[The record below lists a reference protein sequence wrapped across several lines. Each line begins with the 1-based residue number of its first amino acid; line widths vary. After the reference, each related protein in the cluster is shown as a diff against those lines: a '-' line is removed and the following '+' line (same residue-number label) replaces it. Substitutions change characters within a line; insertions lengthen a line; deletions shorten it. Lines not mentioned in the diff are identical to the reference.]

1 MKKVWVILL
10 VIVALVVV
18 AEVSAPYLIARGLE
32 VGLNKTLGADVH
44 LRLQSYPSLRMLLGQ
59 FDHMSVIAKNVNL
72 GGLSVSE
79 YSLVA
84 EEVDVNLRSLLGRRE
99 LTFNNQGN
107 MEVQVTV
114 LEGELSDYLWANIPE
129 LKGWR
134 VQVNQGSVNV
144 VGQAPIL
151 NATVDIRLQG
161 KFVPLDTDKLAFVPE
176 QLELQNIALPQGIV
190 DAVLQGAQFYIDLAA
205 APMPLELVDVKMEPG
220 QLILRAKVLQ

>member
-18 AEVSAPYLIARGLE
+18 AEVSAPYLIARGVE
-32 VGLNKTLGADVH
+32 VGLNKTLGADVR

-59 FDHMSVIAKNVNL
+59 FDHMSVVAKNVNL
-72 GGLSVSE
+72 GGLTVSE

-99 LTFNNQGN
+99 LEFNKQGN
-107 MEVQVTV
+107 LEVQIVV
-114 LEGELSDYLWANIPE
+114 DEGQLSAYLWENIPE

-134 VQVNQGSVNV
+134 VQVNQNSVTV

-151 NATVDIRLQG
+151 SATMDVRLQG
-161 KFVPLDTDKLAFVPE
+161 KFAPLDANKLAFIPE
-176 QLELQNIALPQGIV
+176 RLELQNIALPQGIV
-190 DAVLQGAQFYIDLAA
+190 DAVLHGAQFYIDLAA
-205 APMPLELVDVKMEPG
+205 APMPLELIDVKMEPG

>member
-10 VIVALVVV
+10 VIIALVVV

-44 LRLQSYPSLRMLLGQ
+44 LRLKSYPSLRLLLGQ
-59 FDHMSVIAKNVNL
+59 FDRMSIVAKNVNL
-72 GGLSVSE
+72 GGLAVSE
-79 YSLVA
+79 YSFVA
-84 EEVDVNLRSLLGRRE
+84 QEVDVNMRSLLGKRKLE
-99 LTFNNQGN
+99 FKKQGN
-107 MEVQVTV
+107 MEVQVV
-114 LEGELSDYLWANIPE
+114 VAEGELSAYLWENIPE

-134 VQVNQGSVNV
+134 VQINQGSVTV

-151 NATVDIRLQG
+151 SATVDVRLQG
-161 KFVPLDTDKLAFVPE
+161 KFVPLGADKLAFIPE
-176 QLELQNIALPQGIV
+176 RLELQNIALPPGIV

-205 APMPLELVDVKMEPG
+205 APMPLELLDVKMEPG